1 MMINVFE
8 YATRNKIRFHSS
20 RGELTLEQ
28 LWDVP
33 LRSADGFDLNAVAK
47 NANKALK
54 EVFEESFVETKK
66 TTLHV
71 RLEIT
76 LDVVK
81 NVIDAKLADEEAA
94 KRRAANRVEK
104 EKLLA
109 ILSEKQDGKLSEL
122 TEKQLRQ
129 RIAALEED

>member
-54 EVFEESFVETKK
+54 EVSEESFVETKK
-66 TTLHV
+66 TTQHV

-81 NVIDAKLADEEAA
+81 NVIDAKLADEDAA